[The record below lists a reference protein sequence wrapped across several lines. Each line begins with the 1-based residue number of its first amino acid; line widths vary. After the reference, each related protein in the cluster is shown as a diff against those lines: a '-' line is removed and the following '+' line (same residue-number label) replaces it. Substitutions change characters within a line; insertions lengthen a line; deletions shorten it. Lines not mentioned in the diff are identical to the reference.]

1 MAHGRYITHFSRII
15 IGLLLIL
22 TGCTESGNNQDAM
35 IETVD
40 ISGNTFHLEVVA
52 DDETRSQGLQGRTS
66 IAEDGGMLF
75 IFPESQIRSFWMGH
89 CLVDM
94 DVIFLN
100 HRGRITAVH
109 RMKTTPPQ
117 GEDESDYSYQ
127 SRMPHYWSNSPAQF
141 AIEVKSG
148 WLDRLDLHLDD
159 RIELDLDRLKALAQ

>member
-1 MAHGRYITHFSRII
+1 MAHGGDITNFTRVIL
-15 IGLLLIL
+15 GFLLFL
-22 TGCTESGNNQDAM
+22 TGCSESGNKQDVM
-35 IETVD
+35 IETVN
-40 ISGNTFHLEVVA
+40 ISGYTFHLEVVA

-89 CLVDM
+89 CQMDI

-117 GEDESDYSYQ
+117 GQDESESAYQ
-127 SRMPHYWSNSPAQF
+127 ARMHHYWSNTPAQF
-141 AIEVKSG
+141 AIEIKSG
-148 WLDRLDLHLDD
+148 WLDRLDLHRDD